1 MNFKNSIKYELLNL
15 KVEIC
20 IDNKYLKIFLNKK
33 NAEIWNKN
41 IIILINFCLETLE
54 KFPVLIRNIKND
66 LKIINALPINYDEMK
81 YLFEI
86 ENIMQEKSE
95 NFIKYNIYEDSLLIE
110 IFDNTIDLTLNKENI
125 NIEIFEI
132 NNLDDI
138 KIIANAYGKYR
149 NQVLCEYYIF

>member
-95 NFIKYNIYEDSLLIE
+95 NIIKYNIYEDSLLIE